1 MTRAI
6 VLVAH
11 GARDPRWAEPFRA
24 VAERLRA
31 AAPGRPVEVAF
42 LELMAPD
49 LASTLGALAAL
60 GATRIDIVPL
70 LLGGGS
76 HLREDLPRLVE
87 QVRAAQPGLKMRLHP
102 AIGDNPLVI
111 DAIAAAALASASFG
125 E

>member
-11 GARDPRWAEPFRA
+11 GARDPRWAEPFLA

-31 AAPGRPVEVAF
+31 AAPGRRVELAF

-49 LASTLGALAAL
+49 LATTLRALAAL
-60 GATRIDIVPL
+60 GAVRIDIVPL
-70 LLGGGS
+70 LLGSGS
-76 HLREDLPRLVE
+76 HLRDELPRLVE
-87 QVRAAQPGLKMRLHP
+87 RARAAHAGLEMRLHP
-102 AIGDNPLVI
+102 AIGENPTVI
-111 DAIAAAALASASFG
+111 DAIAAAALAAASFG